1 MPIFALIY
9 GRPLYQA
16 FLVAQVV
23 KNPTAMWETRVR
35 PLGWEDHLEKG
46 LATHSSIL
54 ARKIPWAEEL
64 GRLYSTGPQR
74 VRLTE
79 HTQPVG
85 GRAGIQT
92 QGVWFES
99 S

>member
-54 ARKIPWAEEL
+54 ARKIPWTEEPSGL
-64 GRLYSTGPQR
+64 QSRQLQKCWTRLSD
-74 VRLTE
+74 
-79 HTQPVG
+79 
-85 GRAGIQT
+85 
-92 QGVWFES
+92 
-99 S
+99 

>member
-54 ARKIPWAEEL
+54 ARKIPWTEEPSGL
-64 GRLYSTGPQR
+64 QSRGSHQILFSYIFNSNKTNYIRK
-74 VRLTE
+74 
-79 HTQPVG
+79 
-85 GRAGIQT
+85 
-92 QGVWFES
+92 
-99 S
+99 

>member
-16 FLVAQVV
+16 FLLAQVV

-54 ARKIPWAEEL
+54 ARKIPWTEEPSGL
-64 GRLYSTGPQR
+64 QSRGSHQILFSYIFNSNKTNYIRK
-74 VRLTE
+74 
-79 HTQPVG
+79 
-85 GRAGIQT
+85 
-92 QGVWFES
+92 
-99 S
+99 